1 MKSKHV
7 ATRKSAAV
15 AAAKKS
21 PVRKGS
27 KKPTPPKA
35 AVKAATPRRASK
47 PTDRDPRLPAIGT
60 TITRHYK
67 GRDLKIKVLA
77 DGFELDGQHFSS
89 LSALAKHVV
98 GYGVSGFAFV
108 GLWKQAGDAATEGK

>member
-1 MKSKHV
+1 MKTSSKSTKAGKAN
-7 ATRKSAAV
+7 AT
-15 AAAKKS
+15 KKS

-60 TITRHYK
+60 TITRHFK
-67 GRDLKIKVLA
+67 DRDLKIRVLA
-77 DGFELDGQHFSS
+77 DGFELDGKHFSS

-108 GLWKQAGDAATEGK
+108 GLWKQAGDASKES